1 VTPIA
6 VHRTR
11 NALALWIV
19 AIELGAMFVGA
30 ILPTPLYPIYKQHF
44 GFSGV
49 TLTLIYAVYVLGN
62 LVALLFLGRLSDQ
75 IGRRVVTLP
84 AIGVGIVSAVVFAA
98 AASTAWLFAGR
109 VLSGFSTG
117 LASGTSTAWIAELYG
132 GTQRGLAARIAA
144 AANFFG
150 CAAGPLLGGLLAQ
163 FAFSP
168 LQLPFYVYLAALIA
182 VGVAILFAPETV
194 QKPKRLGQASLTPR
208 LGVPQ
213 NIRLQFV
220 APAVTG
226 FATFALIGFYSA
238 LIPNMLADSLHV
250 SVPLVSGA
258 IVCELFGIAAL
269 TILGTGRLDSRP
281 TILSALAVLLP
292 SVWLLVVAE
301 IIQSLPLLL
310 FAAALGGVSGG
321 LGYRGS
327 LEVINR
333 IAPADRRSEV
343 VSSYLIA
350 LFAGNSVPVIGIG
363 LLSAMTDTFIAHI
376 VFAAVITALAAIA
389 ALTGIKYAPSEAG
402 KTGDRMID

>member
-1 VTPIA
+1 MTPTT
-6 VHRTR
+6 VHRNR
-11 NALALWIV
+11 NFLALAIV

-75 IGRRVVTLP
+75 IGRRAVTFP
-84 AIGVGIVSAVVFAA
+84 AVGVGIASVVVFAA
-98 AASTAWLFAGR
+98 AAGTASLFVGR
-109 VLSGFSTG
+109 ALSGFSTG
-117 LASGTSTAWIAELYG
+117 LASGTSTAWIAELYSG
-132 GTQRGLAARIAA
+132 AQRGLAARIAA

-150 CAAGPLLGGLLAQ
+150 CAVGPLLGGLLAQ

-168 LQLPFYVYLAALIA
+168 LRLPFYVYLAVLFA
-182 VGVAILFAPETV
+182 VAIAILFAPETV
-194 QKPKRLGQASLTPR
+194 QKPKPLAQASLKPR

-226 FATFALIGFYSA
+226 FAAFALIGFYSA
-238 LIPNMLADSLHV
+238 LIPNLLADSLHV
-250 SVPLVSGA
+250 SAPAVAGA
-258 IVCELFGIAAL
+258 IVCELFGIAAV
-269 TILGTGRLDSRP
+269 TILCTGRLDSRP
-281 TILSALAVLLP
+281 TMLSALAVLLP
-292 SVWLLVVAE
+292 SVWLLVAAE
-301 IIQSLPLLL
+301 VVHSLPLLL
-310 FAAALGGVSGG
+310 LAAALGGVSGG

-350 LFAGNSVPVIGIG
+350 LCAGNSIPVIGIG
-363 LLSAMTDTFIAHI
+363 ALSVAAGPLAAHMT
-376 VFAAVITALAAIA
+376 FAAVITALAGIA
-389 ALTGIKYAPSEAG
+389 ALTGIKYAPDGAS
-402 KTGDRMID
+402 KLPTV

>member
-6 VHRTR
+6 MHRNR
-11 NALALWIV
+11 NVLALAIV

-30 ILPTPLYPIYKQHF
+30 ILPTPLYPLYKQHF

-75 IGRRVVTLP
+75 IGRRAVTLP
-84 AIGVGIVSAVVFAA
+84 AVAFGIASAVVFAA
-98 AASTAWLFAGR
+98 AASTPWLFAGR
-109 VLSGFSTG
+109 ALSGFSTG

-150 CAAGPLLGGLLAQ
+150 CAVGPLLGGLLAQ
-163 FAFSP
+163 FAFLP
-168 LQLPFYVYLAALIA
+168 LRLPFYVYLLALFA
-182 VGVAILFAPETV
+182 VAVAIPFAPETIE
-194 QKPKRLGQASLTPR
+194 KPKRLGQASLKPR

-220 APAVTG
+220 APAITG

-238 LIPNMLADSLHV
+238 LIPNLVADNLHV
-250 SVPLVSGA
+250 SAPAVAGA
-258 IVCELFGIAAL
+258 IVCEVFGIAAL
-269 TILGTGRLDSRP
+269 TILGTGRLDSQP
-281 TILSALAVLLP
+281 AMLSALAVLLP
-292 SVWLLVVAE
+292 SVWLVVAAE
-301 IIQSLPLLL
+301 VAQSLPLLL

-363 LLSAMTDTFIAHI
+363 LLSAAASAFAAH
-376 VFAAVITALAAIA
+376 VTFAAVITALAGVA

-402 KTGDRMID
+402 